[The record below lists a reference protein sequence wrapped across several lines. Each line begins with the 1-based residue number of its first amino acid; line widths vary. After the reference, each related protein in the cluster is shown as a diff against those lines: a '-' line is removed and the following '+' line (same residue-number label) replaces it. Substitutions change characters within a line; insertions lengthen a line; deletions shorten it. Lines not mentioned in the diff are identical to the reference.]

1 MELSGDTVT
10 AGQTK
15 AEIGGEAEER
25 KEGNGRGK
33 KGKGN
38 EIRNC
43 SLAAFFLRKKIVT
56 NEDIFIGSVL
66 CLLKIMKQEN
76 LS

>member
-43 SLAAFFLRKKIVT
+43 SLAAFFYGKR
-56 NEDIFIGSVL
+56 
-66 CLLKIMKQEN
+66 LLLTKTFLLVQYYAY
-76 LS
+76 